1 MVEDSVHVWTLHYT
15 ASRCIHAD
23 GSGPADSG
31 TTVQTT
37 VTPSRVNTATSQV
50 SSSSN
55 TPMQQSSSPSP
66 VHTSNPSSQS
76 PTSSHAG
83 STGSTGHS
91 DGQGT
96 SPSSGTNSSTPSTPT
111 TSPSSSPASRST
123 TSSQSGKD
131 VFFSPLLIYA
141 DLLYCKFKLCGHFR
155 SIKFSRFHV
164 FFYFLCKFLMVDLLN
179 A

>member
-1 MVEDSVHVWTLHYT
+1 MTIKRVCICDVWSHCELVSVVEDSVHVWTLHYT

-37 VTPSRVNTATSQV
+37 VTPFTSSHVNTATSQV
-50 SSSSN
+50 SATSS

-76 PTSSHAG
+76 PTSSRAS

-91 DGQGT
+91 DEQGT
-96 SPSSGTNSSTPSTPT
+96 SPRSGTDSLTPSTPT
-111 TSPSSSPASRST
+111 MSPSSSPASPST
-123 TSSQSGKD
+123 TSSQSGK
-131 VFFSPLLIYA
+131 VFLLTCFTA
-141 DLLYCKFKLCGHFR
+141 
-155 SIKFSRFHV
+155 
-164 FFYFLCKFLMVDLLN
+164 N
-179 A
+179 